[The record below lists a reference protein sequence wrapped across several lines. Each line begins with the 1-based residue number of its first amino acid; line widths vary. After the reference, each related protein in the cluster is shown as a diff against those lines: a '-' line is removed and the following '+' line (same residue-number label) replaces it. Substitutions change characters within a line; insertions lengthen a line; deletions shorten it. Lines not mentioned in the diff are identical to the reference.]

1 MAAIN
6 NLDSRVYKNL
16 MRVPRGKV
24 TTYKSLAESVG
35 MKNGQ
40 RAIGKIMNRNP
51 NPIVVPCH
59 RVVRSDRS
67 VGGYAYGTEKKIKLL
82 LKEGVSISGDKV
94 RNWDETFFRL

>member
-1 MAAIN
+1 MK
-6 NLDSRVYKNL
+6 NLSSRVYRSL

-24 TTYKSLAESVG
+24 TTYKALAESVG

-40 RAIGKIMNRNP
+40 RAIGRIMNRNP
-51 NPIVVPCH
+51 DPIKVPCH

-82 LKEGVSISGDKV
+82 SREGVSIKNGKIE
-94 RNWDETFFRL
+94 NWNKIIFRF